1 MPDRLPVDARGLH
14 RNMRHVIHLEPVG
27 ELEERPC
34 RRTEATDFAMLRLA
48 HASYAGDDDVF
59 VHVEART
66 ARVQYF
72 HFASSQRAGRSPRFR
87 NLLVVLRDLAILD
100 TVRGARRAPGPT
112 TERARG
118 TTDETTSFPTTGK

>member
-1 MPDRLPVDARGLH
+1 
-14 RNMRHVIHLEPVG
+14 MRWLAVGKRVMSTPISATMTLATMSLIHLEPVG

-87 NLLVVLRDLAILD
+87 NLLVVLRD
-100 TVRGARRAPGPT
+100 
-112 TERARG
+112 
-118 TTDETTSFPTTGK
+118 